1 MKKPDGM
8 YSAKSYTNLTVHRSG
23 KKDGNIELV
32 VACGY
37 TNDGKYGYF
46 IIDEEQTTDPKTQK
60 TMWIYTNQRWFVPKK
75 NEQSYRDVLTTL
87 KEMIGG

>member
-8 YSAKSYTNLTVHRSG
+8 HTDKSYADLTVHRSG
-23 KKDGNIELV
+23 QKDGNKELV

-46 IIDEEQTTDPKTQK
+46 IIEEEQTVCKK
-60 TMWIYTNQRWFVPKK
+60 TMKPMWLYTNQRQFTPKK
-75 NEQSYRDVLTTL
+75 NEQSYRDVLTALGDIVT
-87 KEMIGG
+87 K